1 MSKIAENPFVAKREL
16 KSEVIHFRVAASQK
30 AAWNQ
35 ALEELGVGDQSA
47 FFRGAIE
54 AAIALSFR
62 STDPAWKGFVAAIQA
77 EAKKR
82 LGSGLA
88 QEGALGYENAG
99 RETKT
104 ISLDA
109 LKKSLGR

>member
-1 MSKIAENPFVAKREL
+1 MSKTAENPFVAKKEL
-16 KSEVIHFRVAASQK
+16 KSEVIHFRVVASQK

-35 ALEELGVGDQSA
+35 ALEELGVEDQSA

-62 STDPAWKGFVAAIQA
+62 SADPAWEGFIAAIQS

-82 LGSGLA
+82 LGAGLA
-88 QEGALGYENAG
+88 QEGALGYESAG
-99 RETKT
+99 REAKT
-104 ISLDA
+104 VSLEA
-109 LKKSLGR
+109 LKKNLGI